1 MKVLRTAKARLSRD
15 DSFIWIIMAI
25 VLLVLSTRLAWKI
38 ESNTASF
45 RENPIFVRGKEWV
58 FWDVF
63 LSVLLYL
70 MHQVV
75 LCIWWN
81 AIRIRI
87 IQKGVR
93 FFLLCTYG
101 FMFLFAIYGCMQ
113 LIIFNLNPIWF
124 RVSGYFYGVLGVVL
138 PLLGFFAAIC
148 LGKPQDFFPS
158 KHSFLVLLPAILL
171 LILMM
176 TNEIHMLFFKKSPGE
191 GVNLQFVPGILFY
204 IMLIWGF
211 IFHAIKI
218 SMVYQVSK
226 VIKTTKLQ
234 RTIPFFTLCCT
245 LIYLIP
251 YVKGAM
257 IWKNEP
263 IELAYFIFLVEALFW
278 EFCIRLGYVQAN
290 RYHGYIF
297 NNSHIGMEILN
308 DEGDVYLQSNDMREF
323 PKEERKK
330 LIKFG
335 KLENKTG
342 YSYYEKSFP
351 GGFLVWRIDNRNMYQ
366 AIAALKQNQEELE
379 LKLELAQEHFNWE
392 EREQTVKEQ
401 KEIFEHLHIMVKNQ
415 IIALELAYKEF
426 KHEEAN
432 SYFYFRKM
440 LWTSVFL
447 KRYVNLF
454 LLYKSGNSITQEE
467 MGLCLLEFGEKLKWF
482 PDIRATEVCIGDGV
496 VPPLFALSICKL
508 WISLLE
514 WCEYNPSSLE
524 ICMENRFTA
533 RFLIDSIVIL
543 KKEEFLDWYLHRE
556 SMELSNII
564 IHEKKKQKNL
574 EIHIAYGAEEERNV
588 SD

>member
-1 MKVLRTAKARLSRD
+1 
-15 DSFIWIIMAI
+15 
-25 VLLVLSTRLAWKI
+25 
-38 ESNTASF
+38 
-45 RENPIFVRGKEWV
+45 
-58 FWDVF
+58 
-63 LSVLLYL
+63 
-70 MHQVV
+70 
-75 LCIWWN
+75 
-81 AIRIRI
+81 
-87 IQKGVR
+87 
-93 FFLLCTYG
+93 
-101 FMFLFAIYGCMQ
+101 
-113 LIIFNLNPIWF
+113 
-124 RVSGYFYGVLGVVL
+124 
-138 PLLGFFAAIC
+138 
-148 LGKPQDFFPS
+148 
-158 KHSFLVLLPAILL
+158 
-171 LILMM
+171 
-176 TNEIHMLFFKKSPGE
+176 
-191 GVNLQFVPGILFY
+191 
-204 IMLIWGF
+204 
-211 IFHAIKI
+211 
-218 SMVYQVSK
+218 
-226 VIKTTKLQ
+226 
-234 RTIPFFTLCCT
+234 
-245 LIYLIP
+245 
-251 YVKGAM
+251 
-257 IWKNEP
+257 
-263 IELAYFIFLVEALFW
+263 
-278 EFCIRLGYVQAN
+278 
-290 RYHGYIF
+290 
-297 NNSHIGMEILN
+297 
-308 DEGDVYLQSNDMREF
+308 MREF
-323 PKEERKK
+323 PKEERTTV
-330 LIKFG
+330 IKFG